1 MAGSP
6 VAIAVGTLAALL
18 SIASFAPQ
26 ILKIAKERDAS
37 AVSLRTYVITVT
49 GFATWMAYGLMI
61 DAWPVVASNLACLL
75 MAAAVL
81 ALKWRFSRPARR

>member
-1 MAGSP
+1 MAGHP
-6 VAIAVGTLAALL
+6 LTVAVGTLAALL

-49 GFATWMAYGLMI
+49 GFAIWMAYGLI
-61 DAWPVVASNLACLL
+61 IGAWPVVASNLACLL
-75 MAAAVL
+75 MSAAVL

>member
-6 VAIAVGTLAALL
+6 VAVIVGTLAALL

-26 ILKIAKERDAS
+26 IVKIVKARDAS
-37 AVSLRTYVITVT
+37 AVSLRTYVITVA
-49 GFATWMAYGLMI
+49 GFATWMAYGVMI
-61 DAWPVVASNLACLL
+61 GAWPVVASNLACLL

-81 ALKWRFSRPARR
+81 ALKWRFRRPARR

>member
-6 VAIAVGTLAALL
+6 VAIVLGTLAALL

-37 AVSLRTYVITVT
+37 AVSLRTYVITVA
-49 GFATWMAYGLMI
+49 GFATWMAYGVMI
-61 DAWPVVASNLACLL
+61 GAWPVVASNLACLL